1 MKVVLFCGGFG
12 MRLREYSE
20 AVPKPMV
27 NIGYRPIMWH
37 IMKYYAHF
45 GHKDFILC
53 LGWKAAAI
61 KEYFLDYNECLS
73 NDFVLS
79 SGGNALKLI
88 SSDIHDWTITF
99 VDTGTTTIIGQR
111 LKAVEPYLE
120 GEETFLAN
128 YADGLTDLHLPELIE
143 FHHRRNSVATFM
155 SVRPTQ
161 SFHSVMADDSGRVRG
176 IQAVSDAEVWM
187 NGGYFVLDRK
197 IFDYLHE
204 GEELIDEPF
213 RRLIAEQRLATLR
226 YTGFWCCMDTYKEKQ
241 TLDDMHAR
249 GDTPWEVWKR
259 PASPVC
265 PVPVVTGIPAA
276 VVPT

>member
-53 LGWKAAAI
+53 LGWKANAI

-79 SGGNALKLI
+79 SGGNALKLL
-88 SSDIHDWTITF
+88 SSDIQDWTITF
-99 VDTGTTTIIGQR
+99 VDTGTATIIGQR

-128 YADGLTDLHLPELIE
+128 YSDGLTDLHLPELID
-143 FHHRRNSVATFM
+143 FHHRLNSVATFL
-155 SVRPTQ
+155 SVRPSQ
-161 SFHSVMADDSGRVRG
+161 SFHSVVADGSGHVRD
-176 IQAVSDAEVWM
+176 IQAVADGDMWM
-187 NGGYFVLDRK
+187 NGGYFVLNRR

-204 GEELIDEPF
+204 GEELIEEPF
-213 RRLIAEQRLATLR
+213 QRLIAERRLATLR
-226 YTGFWCCMDTYKEKQ
+226 HAGFWCCMDTYKEKQ
-241 TLDDMHAR
+241 TLDDMYAR

-259 PASPVC
+259 PVSPVC
-265 PVPVVTGIPAA
+265 PVPVVNGVPTV

>member
-20 AVPKPMV
+20 AIPKPMV

-53 LGWKAAAI
+53 LGWQANAI

-79 SGGNALKLI
+79 SGGNALKLLG
-88 SSDIHDWTITF
+88 SDIHDWTITF

-128 YADGLTDLHLPELIE
+128 YADGLTDLHLPDLVD
-143 FHHRRNSVATFM
+143 FHRRRDSVATFL

-161 SFHSVMADDSGRVRG
+161 SFHAVMADRSGHVRD
-176 IQAVSDAEVWM
+176 IQAVSDGDMWM
-187 NGGYFVLDRK
+187 NGGYFVLDHRIFNYLRK
-197 IFDYLHE
+197 
-204 GEELIDEPF
+204 GEELVEEPF
-213 RRLIAEQRLATLR
+213 QRLIAERRLATYR
-226 YTGFWCCMDTYKEKQ
+226 HNGFWCCMDTYKEKQ

-259 PASPVC
+259 PAPPVC
-265 PVPVVTGIPAA
+265 PVTMPTSMPAV